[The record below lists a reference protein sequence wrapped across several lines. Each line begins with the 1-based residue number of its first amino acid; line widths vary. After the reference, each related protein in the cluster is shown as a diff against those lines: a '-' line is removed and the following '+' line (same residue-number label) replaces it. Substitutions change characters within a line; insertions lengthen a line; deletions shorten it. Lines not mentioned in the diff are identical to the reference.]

1 MRVLI
6 APDKFKNSLTSFE
19 ACAAIEAGIRE
30 AFPEAEC
37 IKFPLADGGDGTSD
51 ILIHHT
57 KGHKISL
64 QVHDPLFRMI
74 NTTYGISHDGRVAFI
89 DMANASG
96 LRLLGQEERNV
107 MQTTTLGT
115 GEVICDA
122 VNRGVSQIILGI
134 GGSATNDGGIGAA
147 CALGFEFLD
156 EKGIAVKSTG
166 EELIRIRRIQTNN
179 VHPLLKNIKFTTICD
194 VDNPLTGLHGAAHV
208 YAPQKGASPAQV
220 ELLDRGLKNFAR
232 IVRQQ
237 LKVDIE
243 CVPGAGAGGGLGGGA
258 IAFFNTSL
266 KRGVDVV
273 FALTDF
279 EEEVKKADL
288 IIAGEG
294 KMDTQ
299 TLYGKLITGIAELAR
314 KHRKKVICLTGKNEL
329 DPDQLKELG
338 LHQVVALTAYI
349 PEQESMT
356 NASLVLHDVCSEQ
369 FSSWIV

>member
-1 MRVLI
+1 LRVLI

-19 ACAAIEAGIRE
+19 ACAAIEDGIRE
-30 AFPEAEC
+30 AFPETEC
-37 IKFPLADGGDGTSD
+37 IQFPLADGGDGTSD
-51 ILIHHT
+51 ILTHHT

-64 QVHDPLFRMI
+64 QVHDPLFRVI
-74 NTTYGISHDGRVAFI
+74 DTTYGISRDGRLAFI

-122 VNRGVSQIILGI
+122 INRGVREIILGI
-134 GGSATNDGGIGAA
+134 GGSATNDGGIGTA

-156 EKGIAVKSTG
+156 EKGIPVKSTG
-166 EELIRIRRIQTNN
+166 EELIRIRRIKTSN
-179 VHPLLKNIKFTTICD
+179 VHPLLRHIKFTAICD
-194 VDNPLTGLHGAAHV
+194 VDNPLTGLQGAAHV

-220 ELLDRGLKNFAR
+220 EQLDQGLKNFAY

-237 LKVDIE
+237 LTTDIE
-243 CVPGAGAGGGLGGGA
+243 WMPGAGAGGGLGGGA

-266 KRGVDVV
+266 RRGVDVV
-273 FALTDF
+273 FELTDF
-279 EEEVKKADL
+279 EKEVKKADL

-299 TLYGKLITGIAELAR
+299 TLYGKLIIGIAQLAR
-314 KHRKKVICLTGKNEL
+314 KHGKKVIGLTGKNEL
-329 DPDQLKELG
+329 DPIQLKEIG
-338 LHQVVALTAYI
+338 IDQVVALTTYVS
-349 PEQESMT
+349 EQESMT
-356 NASLVLHDVCSEQ
+356 NASQVLKNICSRQ
-369 FSSWIV
+369 FSSWIG